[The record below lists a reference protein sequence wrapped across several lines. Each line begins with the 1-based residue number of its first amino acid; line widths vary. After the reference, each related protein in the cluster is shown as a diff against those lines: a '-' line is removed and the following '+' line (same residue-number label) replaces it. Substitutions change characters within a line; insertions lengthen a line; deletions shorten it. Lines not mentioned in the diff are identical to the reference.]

1 MRDKIPESFADLGE
15 KRLKNIARPM
25 RVFALGGAASGR
37 PAIPPADPPGPAVA
51 QHEERPVKEL
61 VRAAAGVLENVG
73 GLVETYA
80 DRAAIKKR
88 RAVRTSSDGAPGL
101 DEKRRD
107 RGGSGG

>member
-15 KRLKNIARPM
+15 RRLKNIARPM

-51 QHEERPVKEL
+51 EHEERPVKEL

-88 RAVRTSSDGAPGL
+88 RAVRTSSDAARASTKR
-101 DEKRRD
+101 DEPAGC
-107 RGGSGG
+107 GG